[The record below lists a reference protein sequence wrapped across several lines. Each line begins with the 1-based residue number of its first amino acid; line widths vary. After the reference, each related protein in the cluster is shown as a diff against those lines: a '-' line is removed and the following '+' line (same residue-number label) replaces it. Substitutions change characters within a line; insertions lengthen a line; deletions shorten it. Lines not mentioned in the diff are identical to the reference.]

1 MKKILWKVMRRL
13 VARKILNE
21 IRRTITK
28 GMHVGMMTQC
38 MAMV

>member
-1 MKKILWKVMRRL
+1 MKRL
-13 VARKILNE
+13 VVRKVLNE

-28 GMHVGMMTQC
+28 GMNVGMMTQC